1 MRMRSTGRAQ
11 QSGTRMKDRSND
23 MARTRETK
31 AEGLTQLVNSPFSRR
46 EFARRTI
53 VGSLAAGGVLAA
65 SAPAEGFAQS
75 ITDEAILNF
84 ALNLE
89 YLEAEFYTVAVT
101 GQRIAEL
108 GIGVGGRGRAG
119 ATVGGA
125 QVSLDANVRTVA
137 EHVALDEQQH
147 VRFLRT
153 ALGDKAV
160 AKPAINLEAL
170 NLGFRNQTEF
180 LILSRA
186 FEDLGV
192 SAYAGAARLIDNPG
206 ILEAAARIALTEG
219 QHAGVF
225 RYLIALANTAV
236 PPVDN
241 KDVPPL
247 GSPAGRLF
255 QVDGNGLSTVRT
267 ASEVLSVAYAGG
279 TDRGGFY
286 PEGVNGDIS
295 RA

>member
-1 MRMRSTGRAQ
+1 LYYLLVVLRRQEGNIYMST
-11 QSGTRMKDRSND
+11 
-23 MARTRETK
+23 TK
-31 AEGLTQLVNSPFSRR
+31 AAALEDLVNNAVSRR
-46 EFARRTI
+46 GFARRTMA
-53 VGSLAAGGVLAA
+53 GGLMAAGAFATAGAA
-65 SAPAEGFAQS
+65 RLFAQTV
-75 ITDEAILNF
+75 TDEAVLNF

-89 YLEAEFYTVAVT
+89 YLEAEFYTVATT
-101 GQRIAEL
+101 GQRIADL
-108 GIGVGGRGRAG
+108 GIPVGGRGRAG
-119 ATVGGA
+119 ATTGGA
-125 QVSLDANVRTVA
+125 KVALDPNIQTVA
-137 EHVALDEQQH
+137 DHVALDEQNH
-147 VRFLRT
+147 VRFLQL
-153 ALGDKAV
+153 ALGSAAV

-170 NLGFRNQTEF
+170 GLGFRTQSEF

-192 SAYAGAARLIDNPG
+192 SAYAGAAKLIDNPA

-225 RYLIALANTAV
+225 RYLIAVANTAV
-236 PPVDN
+236 PQVDN

-267 ASEVLSVAYAGG
+267 ASEVLRVAYGG
-279 TDRGGFY
+279 GSDSGAFF
-286 PEGVNGDIS
+286 PDGVNGEIR